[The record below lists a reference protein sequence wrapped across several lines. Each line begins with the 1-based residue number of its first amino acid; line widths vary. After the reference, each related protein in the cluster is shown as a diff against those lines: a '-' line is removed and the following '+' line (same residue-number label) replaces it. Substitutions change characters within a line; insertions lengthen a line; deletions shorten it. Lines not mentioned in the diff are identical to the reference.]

1 MSYKS
6 IFVCLNDGRRAP
18 QLLGL
23 AAGLAARH
31 DAHLLGLCVL
41 PPVIAVRN
49 AVPGRLETLMVEAH
63 RDEHRQEIELISAA
77 FDEAA
82 SGERFSA
89 EWRLDDAERGTVADK
104 VIEHAR
110 AADLIIASQTDPA
123 WEKSEQFEAPER
135 LIIESGRPVLMVPN
149 TWPSGGFGR
158 RAVVA
163 WNGRREAARA
173 AFDALPLLQA
183 AESIHII
190 RVSAQ
195 DDGEAA
201 GEGRPIDLCATLAR
215 HGVACEATEII
226 DPQMGIG
233 RTLFAQVA
241 NDRADL
247 LVMGCYGH
255 SRLREFVFGGASRH
269 VLQHMSVPVLMSH

>member
-1 MSYKS
+1 MPYKS
-6 IFVCLNDGRRAP
+6 ILVHLNDGRRAP
-18 QLLGL
+18 RLLEV

-31 DAHLLGLCVL
+31 NAHLIGLSVL
-41 PPVIAVRN
+41 PPVVAVRN
-49 AVPGRLETLMVEAH
+49 AVPGRLDTLMIEAH

-82 SGERFSA
+82 ANQSFASEL
-89 EWRLDDAERGTVADK
+89 RLDDAGRGTVADK
-104 VIEHAR
+104 VIEHAH
-110 AADLIIASQTDPA
+110 AADLIIASQADPR
-123 WEKSEQFEAPER
+123 WEGSDQLEAPER

-149 TWPSGGFGR
+149 AGGPADLGKR
-158 RAVVA
+158 VVVA

-173 AFDALPLLQA
+173 AFDALPLLKA
-183 AESIHII
+183 AEYVNVIW
-190 RVSAQ
+190 VGPEE
-195 DDGEAA
+195 GEDAA
-201 GEGRPIDLCATLAR
+201 DPSGADLCAALAR
-215 HGVACEATEII
+215 HGVKCEATKITG
-226 DPQMGIG
+226 PHVGIG

-269 VLQHMSVPVLMSH
+269 VLRHMSVPVLMSH